1 MAVKDI
7 AGKMPIATRGHLN
20 VNAIGVSMATHTV
33 LAIPVSLNKICKSE
47 KGISFRLLK
56 RVDSVYINFDN

>member
-20 VNAIGVSMATHTV
+20 VNAIGVSMAIHTV
-33 LAIPVSLNKICKSE
+33 LAILVGLNEICKSE
-47 KGISFRLLK
+47 KGISFCL
-56 RVDSVYINFDN
+56 DC

>member
-20 VNAIGVSMATHTV
+20 VNAIGVSMAIHTV
-33 LAIPVSLNKICKSE
+33 LAILVGLNEICKSE
-47 KGISFRLLK
+47 KGISFCFKIAKKSRFCL
-56 RVDSVYINFDN
+56 Y